1 MQEKINYL
9 KERIDNI
16 SSIIGEDDVDPK
28 MKNAKNQEN
37 KPKSISDTI
46 SQIKMQM
53 NDNSNV
59 ASDTLKKSKSNNFNN

>member
-16 SSIIGEDDVDPK
+16 SSIIGDEETDQK
-28 MKNAKNQEN
+28 MKNIKNQEN
-37 KPKSISDTI
+37 KSKTISDTI
-46 SQIKMQM
+46 SNIKMLM

-59 ASDTLKKSKSNNFNN
+59 ATDTLKKSK

>member
-16 SSIIGEDDVDPK
+16 SSIIGEDEADLK

-37 KPKSISDTI
+37 KTKSISDTI

-59 ASDTLKKSKSNNFNN
+59 ASDTLKKSKSNNLNK

>member
-16 SSIIGEDDVDPK
+16 SSIIGDEETDPK
-28 MKNAKNQEN
+28 MKNIKNQEN
-37 KPKSISDTI
+37 KSKTISDTI
-46 SQIKMQM
+46 SNIKMLM

-59 ASDTLKKSKSNNFNN
+59 ATDTLKKSK

>member
-16 SSIIGEDDVDPK
+16 SSIIGDEETDQK
-28 MKNAKNQEN
+28 MKNIKNQEN
-37 KPKSISDTI
+37 KSKTISDTI
-46 SQIKMQM
+46 SNIKMLM

-59 ASDTLKKSKSNNFNN
+59 ATDTLKKSE

>member
-16 SSIIGEDDVDPK
+16 SSIIGEDEADPK
-28 MKNAKNQEN
+28 MKNVKNQEN
-37 KPKSISDTI
+37 KTKSISDTI
-46 SQIKMQM
+46 AQIKMQM

-59 ASDTLKKSKSNNFNN
+59 ASDTLKKSKSNNLNN

>member
-16 SSIIGEDDVDPK
+16 SSIIGDEETDQK
-28 MKNAKNQEN
+28 MKNIKNQEN
-37 KPKSISDTI
+37 KSKTINDTI
-46 SQIKMQM
+46 SNIKMLM

-59 ASDTLKKSKSNNFNN
+59 ATDTLKKSK

>member
-16 SSIIGEDDVDPK
+16 SSIIGDEEADPK
-28 MKNAKNQEN
+28 KNVKNQEN
-37 KPKSISDTI
+37 KTKSISDTI

-53 NDNSNV
+53 NDNSNM
-59 ASDTLKKSKSNNFNN
+59 ASDTLKKSKYNNSNN